1 MIRGS
6 EEFATS
12 STIETDVVVVG
23 AGPIGIATALEL
35 AGSGVQVALVESG
48 IEHMDRAAQ
57 DLATLGSRQDD
68 HFHSRSE
75 LTVRRQVGGASAM
88 WGGRCVKFDP
98 IDFEDR
104 TITAHATWPIG
115 YEDVEPY
122 LVRACDWAMCG
133 QAAFNAR
140 DIPEIA
146 HRDMVPGLP
155 DDGVRMTDLE
165 RWALP
170 TRFGREYAAA
180 LRESPCLTL
189 WTGLTCT
196 EIVTTEAGVGDSV
209 EHLVIKTLD
218 GRQGRVAATDYV
230 IATGGLEATRL
241 LLVSNRYHPSGLG
254 NAGGHLGR
262 WYMSHVEARVA
273 AVQFASDEVIY
284 GYERDND
291 GVYVRRR
298 FTFDPDLQREFG
310 IPNAAV
316 WLVNPPISDPAHGSG
331 ILSGVYL
338 TLISPV
344 GRFMLAGAIREPHTK
359 TDGSPRILAHLRNIV
374 RDLFPSIRFAVTFA
388 YLRFFRKGR
397 KVPGFFVKRADNRY
411 PLHYHGEHLPHWE
424 SRVELTDELDALGMP
439 RLRTHMHF
447 SDADYESVRQAIVLI
462 DEHLRR
468 HGTGH
473 VEWLTDDVESSVR
486 AYLAGNAGCHQVGTT
501 RMSKT
506 PDGGVVDPHLQVHGV
521 RGLYVASTSV
531 LPTSSQANPT
541 LLGIALG
548 VRLAERLA
556 EARMEGVPRERAAH
570 ASGRP
575 DR

>member
-165 RWALP
+165 RWA
-170 TRFGREYAAA
+170 
-180 LRESPCLTL
+180 
-189 WTGLTCT
+189 
-196 EIVTTEAGVGDSV
+196 
-209 EHLVIKTLD
+209 
-218 GRQGRVAATDYV
+218 
-230 IATGGLEATRL
+230 
-241 LLVSNRYHPSGLG
+241 
-254 NAGGHLGR
+254 
-262 WYMSHVEARVA
+262 
-273 AVQFASDEVIY
+273 
-284 GYERDND
+284 
-291 GVYVRRR
+291 
-298 FTFDPDLQREFG
+298 
-310 IPNAAV
+310 
-316 WLVNPPISDPAHGSG
+316 
-331 ILSGVYL
+331 
-338 TLISPV
+338 
-344 GRFMLAGAIREPHTK
+344 
-359 TDGSPRILAHLRNIV
+359 
-374 RDLFPSIRFAVTFA
+374 
-388 YLRFFRKGR
+388 
-397 KVPGFFVKRADNRY
+397 
-411 PLHYHGEHLPHWE
+411 
-424 SRVELTDELDALGMP
+424 
-439 RLRTHMHF
+439 
-447 SDADYESVRQAIVLI
+447 
-462 DEHLRR
+462 
-468 HGTGH
+468 
-473 VEWLTDDVESSVR
+473 
-486 AYLAGNAGCHQVGTT
+486 
-501 RMSKT
+501 
-506 PDGGVVDPHLQVHGV
+506 
-521 RGLYVASTSV
+521 
-531 LPTSSQANPT
+531 
-541 LLGIALG
+541 
-548 VRLAERLA
+548 
-556 EARMEGVPRERAAH
+556 
-570 ASGRP
+570 
-575 DR
+575 